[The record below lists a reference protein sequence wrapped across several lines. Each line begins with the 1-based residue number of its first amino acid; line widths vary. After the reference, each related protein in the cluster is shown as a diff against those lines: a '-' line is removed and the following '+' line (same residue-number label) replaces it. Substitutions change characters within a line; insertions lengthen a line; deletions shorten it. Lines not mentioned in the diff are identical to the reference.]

1 MKKNICIML
10 ASLSLMAC
18 APGANQKENA
28 EFDYTVE
35 RFADL
40 EVLRY
45 QVKGFDE
52 LPLEQKKLIYFLQES
67 ALYGRDI
74 LFDQTASGACLFAT
88 LLRLSILNIRVIK
101 QLPIGL
107 LLRHTSSKSGLPMAC
122 TTTTQATKSFLLSR
136 KSSLPRL

>member
-52 LPLEQKKLIYFLQES
+52 LSLDQKKLIYYPLRPKQQME
-67 ALYGRDI
+67 L
-74 LFDQTASGACLFAT
+74 ASSLHT
-88 LLRLSILNIRVIK
+88 RSYLHRLSR
-101 QLPIGL
+101 
-107 LLRHTSSKSGLPMAC
+107 
-122 TTTTQATKSFLLSR
+122 
-136 KSSLPRL
+136 

>member
-52 LPLEQKKLIYFLQES
+52 LSLDQKKLIYFLQES

-74 LFDQTASGACLFAT
+74 LFDQNSKWSLPLRYTLEAVYTDYQGDKTTADWMAFET
-88 LLRLSILNIRVIK
+88 YIK
-101 QLPIGL
+101 QIWLAPPL
-107 LLRHTSSKSGLPMAC
+107 LKRQDSSR
-122 TTTTQATKSFLLSR
+122 FLARVLCR
-136 KSSLPRL
+136 GCKGC